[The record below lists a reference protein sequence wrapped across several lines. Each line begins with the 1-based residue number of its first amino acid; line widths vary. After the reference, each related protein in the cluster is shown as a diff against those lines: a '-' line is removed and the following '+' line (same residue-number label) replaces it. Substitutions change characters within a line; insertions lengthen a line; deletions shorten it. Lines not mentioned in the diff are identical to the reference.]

1 MDALSTLPAENERVI
16 LRCKIGAKTVRC
28 FYWVDCSYTVCS
40 AVVNQDLNE
49 PSGPHIV
56 SNGPVY
62 RWRDIL
68 IGYLVW
74 QVRSGAKHGQAGNVW
89 GGSTLEIE
97 IGCKKGRKCGK
108 ILSDAGVEL

>member
-1 MDALSTLPAENERVI
+1 MDALSALPAENERVI

-28 FYWVDCSYTVCS
+28 FYWVDCSYTVYS